1 MKTKIANGFN
11 VVRKMRYTEL
21 QKNGDI
27 HLFIIITMRIM
38 VGISALAVGSLF
50 VPFDKFLWLTSKQ
63 FTLQDLWLLELF
75 FILCFLVFLQPRNG
89 TSQLRFRLFHVTF
102 AAITILILC
111 YMGHRLLLMGY
122 DLSRDEQMA
131 NFDASIFAH
140 GRLVWPL
147 PESWQGEADALNM
160 EFMFPVSQPV
170 AWVSG
175 YLPMNAALRAAV
187 GLLADPALTGPLLTA
202 GSLLLIFSIAKRIWP
217 DDQEAPA
224 IVTLLMLGSGQ
235 LIITG
240 MTAYA
245 MPAHLFFNLL
255 WMRLFIAD
263 RRVCDGAALAIGFIA
278 MGLHQP
284 LFHPMFVGPFLLSML
299 IERRW
304 WRLLFFIIGYGV
316 FSLFWLSWPLYV
328 HSLMIGPNSTTAA
341 VGTDFLSRLLQAF
354 SSNMGNLSLTAAN
367 LLRFCTWQHLLLLPL
382 LFVGLKATKED
393 RFAGALALGLLLP
406 IAVMAVILPW
416 QGIGFGYR
424 YLHGVLGNAALLAGY
439 GWRNMKSWHEQL
451 RPVFLRATAASL
463 LVLLPVQSWMA
474 HARYAPFANASLK
487 IDKSDADY
495 VIIEARDG
503 PVMMDTVLNHP
514 DISNR
519 PIRIAYE
526 NIRDMDRLTRRI
538 CRPGI
543 VVAFGTDAFYK
554 PLWDYFKY
562 KPDRL
567 ASENLTKLRV
577 PFEQAGCETQLI
589 SR

>member
-1 MKTKIANGFN
+1 MKTKINNGLN
-11 VVRKMRYTEL
+11 VIKEIISIDPLRNSEL
-21 QKNGDI
+21 QKFLI
-27 HLFIIITMRIM
+27 LTMRIM
-38 VGISALAVGSLF
+38 IGVSALAVGTLF

-63 FTLQDLWLLELF
+63 FTLQDLCLLEIIF
-75 FILCFLVFLQPRNG
+75 ALCFLVLLPPRNRMAPVRL
-89 TSQLRFRLFHVTF
+89 QLVHVTF
-102 AAITILILC
+102 IAVTVLILC
-111 YMGHRLLLMGY
+111 LLGHHLLLMGY

-131 NFDASIFAH
+131 NFDASIFAR

-147 PESWQGEADALNM
+147 PDSWQGEADALNM
-160 EFMFPVSQPV
+160 EFMFPVSEPV

-175 YLPMNAALRAAV
+175 YLPMNAALRAVV
-187 GLLADPALTGPLLTA
+187 GLLANPALTGPLLTA

-217 DDQEAPA
+217 DDQEAA
-224 IVTLLMLGSGQ
+224 TIVTLLLLGSGQ
-235 LIITG
+235 FIITG

-255 WMRLFIAD
+255 WMRLLIAD
-263 RRVCDGAALAIGFIA
+263 SRIYDGAALAAGFIA
-278 MGLHQP
+278 TGLHQP
-284 LFHPMFVGPFLLSML
+284 LFHPLFVGPFLLSML

-304 WRLLFFIIGYGV
+304 WRLLFFVIGYGV
-316 FSLFWLSWPLYV
+316 IALFWLSWPLYV
-328 HSLMIGPNSTTAA
+328 HSLMIGPHSTTAA
-341 VGTDFLSRLLQAF
+341 AGTDFFSRLLQAF
-354 SSNMGNLSLTAAN
+354 SSNMGNFSLTAAN

-382 LFVGLKATKED
+382 LFAGLKATKED
-393 RFAGALALGLLLP
+393 RFAGALTLGLLLP
-406 IAVMAVILPW
+406 IVVMAVILPW

-451 RPVFLRATAASL
+451 RPVLLRATTASL

-474 HARYAPFANASLK
+474 HARYAPFANASMK
-487 IDKSDADY
+487 IEESGADY

-503 PVMMDTVLNHP
+503 PVMMDTVLNNP

-526 NIRDMDRLTRRI
+526 NIKDMDHLSRRI

-554 PLWDYFKY
+554 SLWAYFKY

-567 ASENLTKLRV
+567 ASENLKKLIA
-577 PFEQAGCETQLI
+577 PFEQAGCKTQLI
-589 SR
+589 S

>member
-1 MKTKIANGFN
+1 MKAKITNGLSIKKISPIDS
-11 VVRKMRYTEL
+11 RKNSDL
-21 QKNGDI
+21 QKFLI
-27 HLFIIITMRIM
+27 LTMRIM
-38 VGISALAVGSLF
+38 IGVSALAVGALF

-63 FTLQDLWLLELF
+63 FTLQDLWLLEIIF
-75 FILCFLVFLQPRNG
+75 VLCVFVFLIPRNR
-89 TSQLRFRLFHVTF
+89 TTPVRLQLGHITF
-102 AAITILILC
+102 IAAAVLILC
-111 YMGHRLLLMGY
+111 LLGHHLLLMGY

-160 EFMFPVSQPV
+160 EFMFPVSKPA

-175 YLPMNAALRAAV
+175 YLPMNAVLRAAV

-202 GSLLLIFSIAKRIWP
+202 GSLLLTFSIAKCIWP
-217 DDQEAPA
+217 DDQEART
-224 IVTLLMLGSGQ
+224 IVTLLLLGSGQ

-255 WMRLFIAD
+255 WLRLLIAD
-263 RRVCDGAALAIGFIA
+263 RRVYDGVALAAGFVA
-278 MGLHQP
+278 TGLHQP

-304 WRLLFFIIGYGV
+304 WRLLFFIVGYGAIA
-316 FSLFWLSWPLYV
+316 FFWLSWPLYV
-328 HSLMIGPNSTTAA
+328 HSLMIGPNSTTTAA
-341 VGTDFLSRLLQAF
+341 GTDFLSRFLQAF
-354 SSNMGNLSLTAAN
+354 SSNKGNFSLTAAN

-382 LFVGLKATKED
+382 LFAGLKATKED

-406 IAVMAVILPW
+406 IIVMAVILPW

-439 GWRNMKSWHEQL
+439 GWRNMKAWHEQL
-451 RPVFLRATAASL
+451 RPVFLRATTASL

-474 HARYAPFANASLK
+474 HARYAPFANANTK
-487 IDKSDADY
+487 INESGADY

-503 PVMMDTVLNHP
+503 PVMMDTVLNNP

-519 PIRIAYE
+519 PIRIAFE
-526 NIRDMDRLTRRI
+526 NIINTDRLTRAI
-538 CRPGI
+538 CRPG
-543 VVAFGTDAFYK
+543 VVAAFGTDAFYK
-554 PLWDYFKY
+554 PLWEYFKY
-562 KPDRL
+562 ESDHL
-567 ASENLTKLRV
+567 ASENLTKLRAK
-577 PFEQAGCETQLI
+577 FEKAGCKTRLI
-589 SR
+589 S